1 MSQDIVPITNVHNMR
16 THGKATF
23 CQLVDRLN
31 LNTAV
36 LSPVPTFIHT
46 ALSDS
51 AWRSAM
57 QAEFNALRANDT

>member
-1 MSQDIVPITNVHNMR
+1 
-16 THGKATF
+16 
-23 CQLVDRLN
+23 VDRLN

-57 QAEFNALRANDT
+57 QAEFNALRAMTPNLGASTMRC